1 MSHSSRCGST
11 SPRMKPLITLRMAL
25 RPTSLGR
32 RQKGGQL
39 NCRNLTPRG
48 GRRIKHKITTTYY
61 IITPRGGGRIKRAD
75 PVQRTISS
83 ASTPAP
89 AHQDCILPC
98 ARHLRVVFEH
108 AQSTSCLAYVGLTS
122 LGRDS
127 CALGRNSSST
137 RLFTLSASFR
147 CNLEA
152 MDTDTSPSRARLL
165 RSLQGSCT
173 PGFQNM
179 CPGHSTLASEKMAP

>member
-1 MSHSSRCGST
+1 MGFTPAFFIASRH
-11 SPRMKPLITLRMAL
+11 PP
-25 RPTSLGR
+25 
-32 RQKGGQL
+32 QQHHGG
-39 NCRNLTPRG
+39 PRG
-48 GRRIKHKITTTYY
+48 RVTPPSSSSWSSSIRVCASIPSARNRHQHHLLHRRITRQFQHE
-61 IITPRGGGRIKRAD
+61 
-75 PVQRTISS
+75 
-83 ASTPAP
+83 
-89 AHQDCILPC
+89 ILPC

>member
-1 MSHSSRCGST
+1 MS
-11 SPRMKPLITLRMAL
+11 LRKIAASAIL
-25 RPTSLGR
+25 TRP
-32 RQKGGQL
+32 KGGGQRASFKMKKGQDASRL
-39 NCRNLTPRG
+39 RG
-48 GRRIKHKITTTYY
+48 RKASWDCS
-61 IITPRGGGRIKRAD
+61 RGAS
-75 PVQRTISS
+75 PTIRWPFGWRFSH
-83 ASTPAP
+83 ATIWHRPG
-89 AHQDCILPC
+89 CIQPC